1 MQLRLIKE
9 SGETEDVSFSLAP
22 EKLIFVTREKEDDGW
37 SMFFHYESS
46 AFSASAGFEV
56 NDVVFG
62 FNLTRKDLYGDV
74 CFEPTDEKK
83 FEEFLG
89 EFGEIDGKTV
99 MDDKEKKELLL
110 GVILDLFDKA

>member
-9 SGETEDVSFSLAP
+9 NGETEDVSFALDP
-22 EKLIFVTREKEDDGW
+22 EKLIFVARDKEENGW
-37 SMFFHYESS
+37 SLFFHYETLAFSS
-46 AFSASAGFEV
+46 ASGVEV
-56 NDVVFG
+56 SDVVFG

-89 EFGEIDGKTV
+89 EFGEVEGKV
-99 MDDKEKKELLL
+99 IMDDKEKKELLL
-110 GVILDLFDKA
+110 GVILDLFDKG